1 MKLALLGLA
10 ALGAALGALL
20 VPPQARVEVEPVAPP
35 PSTQRPFDDPGLPA
49 LLRESSPARAVFE
62 RHCLLCHG
70 LPIVAGQRLT
80 PAQWRAEVARMRD
93 KFHAPLVAGG
103 DDEAVIVDLLARA
116 FPIELPPAPA
126 SYMTVP
132 TGPLP
137 EPGYPAL
144 TAAVPDGDAERG
156 AVAYAFGCSS
166 CHGKD
171 GLGGAL
177 GPRLRLRPAL
187 ADQASFRR
195 IVAEG
200 LRSMPA
206 LPGVHEAD
214 TLDILAFLRA
224 PG

>member
-1 MKLALLGLA
+1 MKLALIGLA
-10 ALGAALGALL
+10 VLGAALGALL
-20 VPPQARVEVEPVAPP
+20 VPPQARVELVPGATP
-35 PSTQRPFDDPGLPA
+35 PSTQRAFEDPDLPV
-49 LLRESSPARAVFE
+49 LLREASPARAVFE
-62 RHCLLCHG
+62 RNCLLCHG
-70 LPIVAGQRLT
+70 LPIIAGQRLT
-80 PAQWRAEVARMRD
+80 PAQWQAEVAKMRD

-103 DDEAVIVDLLARA
+103 DDEAHIVDLLARA
-116 FPIELPPAPA
+116 FPTDLPPAPA
-126 SYMTVP
+126 LYLTVP

-144 TAAVPDGDAERG
+144 TAAVPDGDALRG
-156 AVAYAFGCSS
+156 EVAYAFGCSS

-187 ADQASFRR
+187 ADPASFRR

-206 LPGVHEAD
+206 LPGVGEAD

-224 PG
+224 PR